1 MEGQTCL
8 IAKESLENSDID
20 KSPLHQY
27 TEVPPLSYAFAVH
40 TLSIWYWKMVV
51 HLFNLYSDPCES
63 QYLSFSSVI
72 SLFPL
77 PIRGGV
83 IF

>member
-27 TEVPPLSYAFAVH
+27 TEVPPLSYAFAVQ
-40 TLSIWYWKMVV
+40 TLSIRY
-51 HLFNLYSDPCES
+51 
-63 QYLSFSSVI
+63 
-72 SLFPL
+72 
-77 PIRGGV
+77 
-83 IF
+83 

>member
-27 TEVPPLSYAFAVH
+27 TEVPPPML
-40 TLSIWYWKMVV
+40 LQCK
-51 HLFNLYSDPCES
+51 LYQSDIE
-63 QYLSFSSVI
+63 
-72 SLFPL
+72 
-77 PIRGGV
+77 RW
-83 IF
+83 